1 MSPSKP
7 ATPTADIHEK
17 ENAGR
22 VEKCTS
28 SEEEIIELTDED
40 NRRILWKIDL
50 NLLSLIAWI
59 YWLQILDKTVLGN
72 AATYG
77 LQTDAV
83 WMPFSSYLIV
93 RVPLRLLLS
102 VIVTC
107 WGIALCGMAA
117 STNYASL
124 AACRFL
130 LGVFEAGCLPIFAVL
145 TSVWYRR
152 AEQPLRVAIWYG
164 TNGLGTIMASA
175 LSYAFGRINH
185 PKLHPYQI
193 IFLFCGLLT
202 VISGPFIYWHVPD
215 HIGEAR
221 FLSPQDR
228 KKAVERI
235 RVNNTGTRTN
245 DAFKWR
251 QALEG
256 LLELKSWLFVAMT
269 LFVNV
274 GAAVANTFGPLIL
287 NGIGFD
293 KSKTSLLN
301 MPFGGMQL
309 LVIFLSSYLAYVCK
323 IKSAILAFLALPVLA
338 GLVILY
344 ALPRPNE
351 PGLLVG
357 YYLIACLY
365 GANPLI
371 VAWISANT
379 GGSTKKS
386 VVLGAYNA
394 ASSIGN
400 IIGPLLFKASD
411 APLYS
416 PRRARLHRSLL
427 CLDRRHWVCVF
438 WLQVLIIMFLN
449 RNKHRQRVQ
458 NGKPVVFH
466 DQSMDKRFKV
476 EPCPATSNELHDL
489 TDHENDEVSNK
500 FCERIRVLTRL
511 LVRLCILVGDFE
523 GWCRKLR
530 R

>member
-17 ENAGR
+17 ENAG

-77 LQTDAV
+77 LQTDANLHGNQY
-83 WMPFSSYLIV
+83 SSLGSMNAIGQLAGLDAFLKLSNCS
-93 RVPLRLLLS
+93 RPPRLLLS

-202 VISGPFIYWHVPD
+202 VISGPFIYWRVPD

-256 LLELKSWLFVAMT
+256 LLEPKSWLFVAMT

-293 KSKTSLLN
+293 KFKTSLLN

-309 LVIFLSSYLAYVCK
+309 LVIFLSSYLAYACK

-416 PRRARLHRSLL
+416 PGVRACIGLFSALTAGIG
-427 CLDRRHWVCVF
+427 
-438 WLQVLIIMFLN
+438 LQVLIIMFLN
-449 RNKHRQRVQ
+449 RNKRRQRVQ
-458 NGKPVVFH
+458 NGKPVIFH
-466 DQSMDKRFKV
+466 DRSMDKHFKV
-476 EPCPATSNELHDL
+476 EPYPATSNELRDL
-489 TDHENDEVSNK
+489 TDHENDEFVY
-500 FCERIRVLTRL
+500 VY
-511 LVRLCILVGDFE
+511 
-523 GWCRKLR
+523 
-530 R
+530 

>member
-1 MSPSKP
+1 M
-7 ATPTADIHEK
+7 
-17 ENAGR
+17 NAIGQ
-22 VEKCTS
+22 
-28 SEEEIIELTDED
+28 L
-40 NRRILWKIDL
+40 
-50 NLLSLIAWI
+50 
-59 YWLQILDKTVLGN
+59 
-72 AATYG
+72 
-77 LQTDAV
+77 V

-93 RVPLRLLLS
+93 RVPPRLLLS

-124 AACRFL
+124 AACRSL

-164 TNGLGTIMASA
+164 TNRLGTIMASA

-202 VISGPFIYWHVPD
+202 VISGPFIYWRVPD

-256 LLELKSWLFVAMT
+256 LLEPKSWLFVAMT

-274 GAAVANTFGPLIL
+274 GAA
-287 NGIGFD
+287 
-293 KSKTSLLN
+293 
-301 MPFGGMQL
+301 L
-309 LVIFLSSYLAYVCK
+309 LVISLSSYLAYACK

-379 GGSTKKS
+379 SGSTKKS

-416 PRRARLHRSLL
+416 PGVRACIGLFSALTAGIG
-427 CLDRRHWVCVF
+427 
-438 WLQVLIIMFLN
+438 LQVLIIMFLN
-449 RNKHRQRVQ
+449 RNKRHQRVQ
-458 NGKPVVFH
+458 NGKPVIFH
-466 DQSMDKRFKV
+466 DRSMDKHFKV
-476 EPCPATSNELHDL
+476 EPYPATSNELRDL
-489 TDHENDEVSNK
+489 TDHENDEFVY
-500 FCERIRVLTRL
+500 VY
-511 LVRLCILVGDFE
+511 
-523 GWCRKLR
+523 
-530 R
+530 

>member
-1 MSPSKP
+1 MSLSKP
-7 ATPTADIHEK
+7 ATPTANIHEK

-22 VEKCTS
+22 VEKC
-28 SEEEIIELTDED
+28 EEEIIELTDED
-40 NRRILWKIDL
+40 NRRILRKIDL
-50 NLLSLIAWI
+50 NLLSVSLCC
-59 YWLQILDKTVLGN
+59 LDKTVLGN

-93 RVPLRLLLS
+93 RVPPRLLLS
-102 VIVTC
+102 VILTC

-145 TSVWYRR
+145 TSVYRR

-164 TNGLGTIMASA
+164 MNGLGTIMAST
-175 LSYAFGRINH
+175 LSYAFGRIDY
-185 PKLHPYQI
+185 PQLHPYQM

-235 RVNNTGTRTN
+235 RGNNTGTRTN
-245 DAFKWR
+245 DVFKWR

-256 LLELKSWLFVAMT
+256 LLEPKSWLFITMT

-274 GAAVANTFGPLIL
+274 GAAVVNTFGPLIL

-293 KSKTSLLN
+293 KFKASLLN

-309 LVIFLSSYLAYVCK
+309 LVIFLSSYLAYACK

-338 GLVILY
+338 GLVSLY

-371 VAWISANT
+371 VAWIAANT

-386 VVLGAYNA
+386 VLLGAYSA

-416 PRRARLHRSLL
+416 PGVR
-427 CLDRRHWVCVF
+427 VCIGLFSALTASVG
-438 WLQVLIIMFLN
+438 LQVLVIMFLN
-449 RNKHRQRVQ
+449 RNKRRQRVR

-466 DQSMDKRFKV
+466 DRSMDKHFKV
-476 EPCPATSNELHDL
+476 EPCPATSNELCDL
-489 TDHENDEVSNK
+489 TDHENDEFVY
-500 FCERIRVLTRL
+500 VY
-511 LVRLCILVGDFE
+511 
-523 GWCRKLR
+523 
-530 R
+530 

>member
-7 ATPTADIHEK
+7 ATPIADIHEK
-17 ENAGR
+17 ENAGC
-22 VEKCTS
+22 VEN
-28 SEEEIIELTDED
+28 EEEIIDLTDED

-50 NLLSLIAWI
+50 NLLSAFVDRAS
-59 YWLQILDKTVLGN
+59 LDKTVLGN

-77 LQTDAV
+77 LQKDAVHQYSSLGSMNAIGQLV

-93 RVPLRLLLS
+93 RVPPRLLLS

-175 LSYAFGRINH
+175 LSYAFGHINH

-202 VISGPFIYWHVPD
+202 VISGPIIYWH
-215 HIGEAR
+215 R
-221 FLSPQDR
+221 
-228 KKAVERI
+228 VERI

-251 QALEG
+251 EALEG
-256 LLELKSWLFVAMT
+256 LLEPKSWLFFAMT

-293 KSKTSLLN
+293 KFKTSLLN

-309 LVIFLSSYLAYVCK
+309 LVIFLSSYLAYACK

-338 GLVILY
+338 GL
-344 ALPRPNE
+344 RPNE

-416 PRRARLHRSLL
+416 PGVRACIGLFSALTAGIGFASSGLYIAKTHHSALL
-427 CLDRRHWVCVF
+427 RNTR
-438 WLQVLIIMFLN
+438 LQVLILMLLN
-449 RNKHRQRVQ
+449 RNKRRQRVQ
-458 NGKPVVFH
+458 NGKPMVFH
-466 DQSMDKRFKV
+466 DRSMDKNFKV
-476 EPCPATSNELHDL
+476 EPCPATSNELRDL
-489 TDHENDEVSNK
+489 TDRENDEFVY
-500 FCERIRVLTRL
+500 VY
-511 LVRLCILVGDFE
+511 
-523 GWCRKLR
+523 
-530 R
+530 

>member
-17 ENAGR
+17 ENAGC
-22 VEKCTS
+22 VEN
-28 SEEEIIELTDED
+28 EEEIIDLTDED

-77 LQTDAV
+77 LQKDANLDGNQYSSLGSMNAIGQLV

-93 RVPLRLLLS
+93 RVPPRLLLS

-202 VISGPFIYWHVPD
+202 VISGPIIYWHVPD

-251 QALEG
+251 EALEG
-256 LLELKSWLFVAMT
+256 LLEPKSWLFFAMT

-293 KSKTSLLN
+293 KFKTSLLN

-309 LVIFLSSYLAYVCK
+309 LVIFLSSYLAYACK

-344 ALPRPNE
+344 ALQRPNE

-416 PRRARLHRSLL
+416 PGVRACIGLFSALTAGIG
-427 CLDRRHWVCVF
+427 
-438 WLQVLIIMFLN
+438 LQVLILMLLN
-449 RNKHRQRVQ
+449 RNKRRQRVQ
-458 NGKPVVFH
+458 NGKPMVFH
-466 DQSMDKRFKV
+466 DRSMDKHFKV
-476 EPCPATSNELHDL
+476 EPCPATSNELRDL
-489 TDHENDEVSNK
+489 TDRENDEFVY
-500 FCERIRVLTRL
+500 VY
-511 LVRLCILVGDFE
+511 
-523 GWCRKLR
+523 
-530 R
+530 

>member
-7 ATPTADIHEK
+7 ATPTADIHGK
-17 ENAGR
+17 ENAAR
-22 VEKCTS
+22 DEKC
-28 SEEEIIELTDED
+28 EEEIIELTDED
-40 NRRILWKIDL
+40 NRRILRKIDL
-50 NLLSLIAWI
+50 NLLSI
-59 YWLQILDKTVLGN
+59 YWLQILDKTLLGN

-83 WMPFSSYLIV
+83 HQYSSLGSMNAIGQLVWMPFSSYLIV
-93 RVPLRLLLS
+93 RVPPRLLLS

-175 LSYAFGRINH
+175 FSYAFGRINH
-185 PKLHPYQI
+185 PQLHPYQI

-202 VISGPFIYWHVPD
+202 VISGPFIYWHVPN

-228 KKAVERI
+228 KRAVERI

-245 DAFKWR
+245 DTFKWR

-256 LLELKSWLFVAMT
+256 VFEPKSWLFFAMT

-293 KSKTSLLN
+293 KFETSLLN

-309 LVIFLSSYLAYVCK
+309 LVIFFSSYLAYACK
-323 IKSAILAFLALPVLA
+323 IKSVILAFLTLPVLA

-411 APLYS
+411 APLYR
-416 PRRARLHRSLL
+416 PGVRACIGLFSALTASIG
-427 CLDRRHWVCVF
+427 
-438 WLQVLIIMFLN
+438 LQVFIIMLLN
-449 RNKHRQRVQ
+449 RNKRRQRAK
-458 NGKPVVFH
+458 NGKPAVFH
-466 DQSMDKRFKV
+466 DRSMDKHFKV
-476 EPCPATSNELHDL
+476 EPCPATSNELHDF
-489 TDHENDEVSNK
+489 TDHENDEFVY
-500 FCERIRVLTRL
+500 VY
-511 LVRLCILVGDFE
+511 
-523 GWCRKLR
+523 
-530 R
+530 